1 MAYRVLIPQ
10 DIVEEGKAWLRARGY
25 EIKMGSGITPEAIA
39 ADVADCEAIL
49 ARTAPFPA
57 RVLEAGKKLRVI
69 GRHGIGYDNIDVA
82 RAAEL
87 GIWVTNTPEANAGSV
102 AEFALG
108 CIIALARNFIRSD
121 RETRA
126 GNWEI
131 RNRMTGS
138 DLEGKVLGI
147 VGLGR
152 IGRRLARKA
161 ALGLEMKVVGY
172 DPYLSPEAFPEHV
185 TPVKNWEELFASSD
199 YISLHLPGGAD
210 NKGIVGRKEFSL
222 MRKTACLINASRGDV
237 VNEAELVEALKNG
250 IIAGAALDVFAQEPP
265 EENNPLFTLD
275 NVLLTPHNAALTREA
290 MLRMAL
296 SAAQGIDEVL
306 SGKRPAWP
314 VNEPAARSPGRV

>member
-1 MAYRVLIPQ
+1 MAYRILIPQ
-10 DIVEEGKAWLRARGY
+10 DIVEEGKDWLLAHGY
-25 EIKMGSGITPEAIA
+25 EIKIGSGITADAIA
-39 ADVADCEAIL
+39 RDVADCDAIL
-49 ARTAPFPA
+49 ARTALFPA
-57 RVLEAGKKLRVI
+57 QVLEAGKKLRVI

-82 RAAEL
+82 RATEL

-102 AEFALG
+102 AEFAIG

-161 ALGLEMKVVGY
+161 ALGLDMKVIGY
-172 DPYLSPEAFPEHV
+172 DPYVSPDAFPEQV
-185 TPVKNWEELFASSD
+185 TPARNWEELFASCD
-199 YISLHLPGGAD
+199 FISLHLPGGAG

-237 VNEAELVEALKNG
+237 LNEAELAEALKNG
-250 IIAGAALDVFAQEPP
+250 TIAGAALDVFAQEPP
-265 EENNPLFTLD
+265 EKDNPLFALD

-296 SAAQGIDEVL
+296 GAAQGIDEVL

-314 VNEPAARSPGRV
+314 VNEPSSKIRA